1 MLKRRRSGL
10 QLPSS
15 SSSLFWNHGSGECFC
30 ARRSGTS
37 ATRPLMRPRD
47 SSAVISKCPASACR
61 ARGRAVRGDP
71 FSDLAAASTFAARSL
86 DIRPRGPLTA
96 RAALVCRRQTPA
108 QRRTLATK
116 CPRARSS
123 FNATNAAGLLRT
135 RSITLAAHSSALC
148 SCSILVLRS
157 AHLHAT
163 SQVFCASTW
172 SYPARV

>member
-1 MLKRRRSGL
+1 MAHRDSAISPPLWTEH
-10 QLPSS
+10 PSLS
-15 SSSLFWNHGSGECFC
+15 FFS
-30 ARRSGTS
+30 ARRHGREDSEEGS
-37 ATRPLMRPRD
+37 PSMRPRD
-47 SSAVISKCPASACR
+47 SSAVISECPASACR

-71 FSDLAAASTFAARSL
+71 FSDLAAASTFAPRSL

-157 AHLHAT
+157 AHLRAT
-163 SQVFCASTW
+163 SQVCASTW
-172 SYPARV
+172 SYPTRV